1 MAEGKS
7 AGMEGGSRPEKA
19 ASPFSPGVPSGTPF
33 RVILDGI
40 PESGP
45 CAVAV
50 ERARSANKPKTATIK
65 SFVFMAA
72 SCRESIFVQ
81 QLDQLRAYT
90 DTWPAG
96 KERECS
102 GEAHCPGYA
111 SEKSTLWLALL
122 YHTLVTFRL
131 ILG

>member
-81 QLDQLRAYT
+81 QLDQLRAHGAR
-90 DTWPAG
+90 PAG
-96 KERECS
+96 EE
-102 GEAHCPGYA
+102 EVA
-111 SEKSTLWLALL
+111 EKPTALFMPQSSPL
-122 YHTLVTFRL
+122 Y
-131 ILG
+131 G